1 MKLSKHNIATFIAI
15 LFHVSGVIGILFT
28 DHKDWFIQNTSLNL
42 VLMSVLVLWN
52 QPEKNKAFFGFLLIS
67 FLTGMGVEMI
77 GVNTGRLFGSYHYG
91 NRMGIKFNSVPWLIG
106 LNWFVLMFCCGIV
119 MTKLH
124 HWIKHQYEVAGIT
137 MTPVIE
143 KLSLVFDGASIALFY
158 DWIMEPVAVKLGF
171 WEWKDGIIPGYNYA
185 CWFLISMFLL
195 WVFSK
200 LKFNRDNHFALD
212 LLIIQILFFLSLSIF
227 L

>member
-77 GVNTGRLFGSYHYG
+77 GVNTGRLFVSYH
-91 NRMGIKFNSVPWLIG
+91 
-106 LNWFVLMFCCGIV
+106 
-119 MTKLH
+119 
-124 HWIKHQYEVAGIT
+124 
-137 MTPVIE
+137 
-143 KLSLVFDGASIALFY
+143 
-158 DWIMEPVAVKLGF
+158 
-171 WEWKDGIIPGYNYA
+171 
-185 CWFLISMFLL
+185 
-195 WVFSK
+195 
-200 LKFNRDNHFALD
+200 
-212 LLIIQILFFLSLSIF
+212 
-227 L
+227 

>member
-1 MKLSKHNIATFIAI
+1 MA
-15 LFHVSGVIGILFT
+15 
-28 DHKDWFIQNTSLNL
+28 
-42 VLMSVLVLWN
+42 VLLLWN
-52 QPEKNKAFFGFLLIS
+52 QPEKNKSFYSFLLIS
-67 FLTGMGVEMI
+67 FLIGMGVEMI

-91 NRMGIKFNSVPWLIG
+91 VKMGATFNAVPWVIG

-124 HWIKHQYEVAGIT
+124 HWIKGQYEASGFA

-143 KLSLVFDGASIALFY
+143 KLSLVFDGASIALFF
-158 DWIMEPVAVKLGF
+158 DWVMEPVAVKMGF
-171 WEWKDGIIPGYNYA
+171 WEWTEGVIPIYNYV

-195 WVFSK
+195 WIFSK
-200 LKFNRDNHFALD
+200 LKFSRDNHFAVD
-212 LLIIQILFFLSLSIF
+212 LLIIQVLFFLTLRFF